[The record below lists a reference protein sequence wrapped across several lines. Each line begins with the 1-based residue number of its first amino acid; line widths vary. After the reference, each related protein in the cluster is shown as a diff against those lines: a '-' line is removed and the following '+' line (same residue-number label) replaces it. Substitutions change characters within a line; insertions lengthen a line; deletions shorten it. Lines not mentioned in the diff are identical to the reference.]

1 MKPKLLFLAVVV
13 MFWMSIPVLKAQ
25 VLFSENFETSPV
37 TSILNDLGGEV
48 QLTEGPSPCGKAS
61 RGNTGIHNTASV
73 DFLVGQNSTYFLA
86 LNPQSP
92 LCGGYNVA
100 YLHSMVLNFASADSL
115 VFSCR
120 YFISG
125 TLGWGGPEL
134 QVNIKNGL
142 SNHVIWSDF
151 SVVGAWTNLTLGIPS
166 AQIGASDSILI
177 LIGGGEGVA
186 IDDITITNIPI
197 SSVKEQ
203 NPMADIIVSPNPVK
217 DILRFNLG
225 NIVCKQIILTDV
237 YGKVLLNETGE
248 FKNQSSMNLS
258 QFASGIYFV
267 RFTDISGRTGFY
279 KIVKE

>member
-1 MKPKLLFLAVVV
+1 MKPKLLFLTVVV
-13 MFWMSIPVLKAQ
+13 MFWMSIPELKAQ

-37 TSILNDLGGEV
+37 TDILNNLGGEV
-48 QLTEGPSPCGKAS
+48 QLTEGPSLCGKAS
-61 RGNTGIHNTASV
+61 RGNAGIHNTANV

-120 YFISG
+120 YFRSG

-134 QVNIKNGL
+134 QVNIKNGP
-142 SNHVIWSDF
+142 SNYVIWSDF

-166 AQIGASDSILI
+166 TQIGASDSLLI
-177 LIGGGEGVA
+177 LMGGGEGVA

-197 SSVKEQ
+197 SSIKEQ
-203 NPMADIIVSPNPVK
+203 NQMADIIVSPNPVRE
-217 DILRFNLG
+217 ILTFNLG
-225 NIVCKQIILTDV
+225 NNTCKQISLIDV

-267 RFTDISGRTGFY
+267 RITDISGRTGFY
-279 KIVKE
+279 KIIKE